1 MKLKVTIEEKKEE
14 LKNYFRAN
22 DKIVLVTVFGSY
34 LDGTFNETSDIDI
47 AILFENNLN
56 LFDEAKIMDDLSRI
70 LHFENIDLLN
80 LNKAN
85 FLLRF
90 NAVIKGKIIYEK
102 DSDLTDEFLER
113 ILCSYRLHYY
123 RYNSMQ
129 KEFIQ
134 NLLEG

>member
-1 MKLKVTIEEKKEE
+1 LKLKVTIEEKKEE
-14 LKNYFRAN
+14 LKNYFKAN

-34 LDGTFNETSDIDI
+34 LDGSFNETSDIDI
-47 AILFENNLN
+47 AILFENNLS
-56 LFDEAKIMDDLSRI
+56 LFDEAKVMDDLSRI

>member
-1 MKLKVTIEEKKEE
+1 LKLKVTIEEKKEE

>member
-14 LKNYFRAN
+14 LKNYFKAN

-34 LDGTFNETSDIDI
+34 LDGSFNETSDIDI
-47 AILFENNLN
+47 AILFENNLS
-56 LFDEAKIMDDLSRI
+56 LFDEAKVMDDLSRI